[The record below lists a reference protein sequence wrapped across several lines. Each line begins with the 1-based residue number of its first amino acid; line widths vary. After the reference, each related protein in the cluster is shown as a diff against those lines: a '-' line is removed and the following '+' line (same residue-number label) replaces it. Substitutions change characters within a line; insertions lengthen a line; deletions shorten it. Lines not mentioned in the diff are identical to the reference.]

1 MSSDESFVWTKER
14 FLTWNDFQGTP
25 DKTAPSWQHA
35 ISATKLMQ
43 ITDFDPVQKSTKIK
57 LKINSVKMEVNF
69 VPKKSWLRE
78 GSILFLLRF
87 NCSWRFT

>member
-1 MSSDESFVWTKER
+1 LFGQKKDFLLGMIFKER
-14 FLTWNDFQGTP
+14 RI
-25 DKTAPSWQHA
+25 KQHHHGNMQYLQ
-35 ISATKLMQ
+35 LMQ

-78 GSILFLLRF
+78 GRGAFYFYCGSIVAGGLLEMV
-87 NCSWRFT
+87 